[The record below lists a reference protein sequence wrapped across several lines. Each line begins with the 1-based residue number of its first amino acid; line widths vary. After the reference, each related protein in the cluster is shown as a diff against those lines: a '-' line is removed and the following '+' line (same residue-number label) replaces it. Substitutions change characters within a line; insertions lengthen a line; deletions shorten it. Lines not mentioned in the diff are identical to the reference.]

1 MGNDE
6 LPPDAWSMENFA
18 NAYRNWLC
26 YSMHADDYHIL
37 FDILY
42 DTEFSW
48 ILPEDEHRASAGR
61 YLRESF
67 EAETGLACK
76 DEWTDW
82 PCSFLEML
90 VALAYDMEGILYN
103 PAEGD
108 STYIWFWEIMEN
120 LDLADLDDRTMIG
133 SPQRT
138 YRHVNSVCYQVCNR
152 TFDRNGWGGL
162 FPLRAPVED
171 QREVE
176 IWFQMQSYI
185 LENYL
190 S

>member
-26 YSMHADDYHIL
+26 YTMHADNYHIL

-42 DTEFSW
+42 GTEFSW

-61 YLRESF
+61 YLRERF

-90 VALAYDMEGILYN
+90 VALAYDMESILYN
-103 PAEGD
+103 PSEGD
-108 STYIWFWEIMEN
+108 STYIWFWEIVEN